1 MRLFR
6 RRSVAPGASASDMA
20 THVVVHSGGGRLTAI
35 GTVIALVF
43 SAYSL
48 WETSLKQAKLDVY
61 VTGVVTYTRDA
72 TDDYLA
78 PAGGFEVFAV
88 PVTIANSWARD
99 AAVLSL
105 QLDAKNPKT
114 GLTARFDA
122 TYIVDAT
129 YFAIRREGEGPKAPF
144 SALVVAGRSAWTG
157 TILFYPVS
165 YSNEKALA
173 PAGELQQKIM
183 ALRDK
188 RGNLGELEKKLR
200 EKNEKMPEL
209 DELDAYRERVLVPDG
224 TVDITVKLPSPAPS
238 GWLDRALNLPVP
250 PVTLTLEL
258 PGVGEH
264 HLTRHVIRL
273 RSAAAR
279 S

>member
-20 THVVVHSGGGRLTAI
+20 THVVVHSGGGQLTAI

-88 PVTIANSWARD
+88 PVTIANSGARD

-105 QLDAKNPKT
+105 QLDAKNSEDRSDRPLRRHVHRRRHILRHPPRGRGAKGAILRAGSRGAL
-114 GLTARFDA
+114 GLD
-122 TYIVDAT
+122 
-129 YFAIRREGEGPKAPF
+129 GHNPF
-144 SALVVAGRSAWTG
+144 LSC
-157 TILFYPVS
+157 
-165 YSNEKALA
+165 
-173 PAGELQQKIM
+173 ELQQRKS
-183 ALRDK
+183 ARASGRASTENNGPPRQAWQP
-188 RGNLGELEKKLR
+188 RGAGEK
-200 EKNEKMPEL
+200 
-209 DELDAYRERVLVPDG
+209 
-224 TVDITVKLPSPAPS
+224 
-238 GWLDRALNLPVP
+238 
-250 PVTLTLEL
+250 
-258 PGVGEH
+258 
-264 HLTRHVIRL
+264 
-273 RSAAAR
+273 AAR
-279 S
+279 KK

>member
-6 RRSVAPGASASDMA
+6 RRLVAPGASASDVA

-88 PVTIANSWARD
+88 PVTIANSGARD

-105 QLDAKNPKT
+105 QLD
-114 GLTARFDA
+114 G
-122 TYIVDAT
+122 
-129 YFAIRREGEGPKAPF
+129 G
-144 SALVVAGRSAWTG
+144 
-157 TILFYPVS
+157 
-165 YSNEKALA
+165 
-173 PAGELQQKIM
+173 
-183 ALRDK
+183 
-188 RGNLGELEKKLR
+188 
-200 EKNEKMPEL
+200 
-209 DELDAYRERVLVPDG
+209 
-224 TVDITVKLPSPAPS
+224 
-238 GWLDRALNLPVP
+238 
-250 PVTLTLEL
+250 
-258 PGVGEH
+258 
-264 HLTRHVIRL
+264 
-273 RSAAAR
+273 
-279 S
+279 